1 MTRFGKRLVASL
13 VAVMAMT
20 CLLCVPI
27 AVDAADQAAVDQA
40 FETLKTYD
48 WGDDRGPLQ
57 ALDEAVAASYAD
69 DAARKKLETRLV
81 ALLKT
86 DAPRAAKDIVCRQL
100 SLIGSAASAGELGG
114 LLTDKDLS
122 HMGRYA
128 LERMPCPEAVAAL
141 RDALP
146 KTDGL
151 LKVGVINSLGVRRD
165 AESVAALTALAG
177 DSNGDIAAAAIAAL
191 GAIGN
196 AGAAKVLTDIQS
208 GAPEELQLD
217 AADACLTC
225 AEHLLA
231 DGKKIDAMKIY
242 NMLKKADVP
251 KHVQVAAARGLIAV
265 MQKK

>member
-1 MTRFGKRLVASL
+1 MTRFRKLLTTSL
-13 VAVMAMT
+13 VAVVAMA

-27 AVDAADQAAVDQA
+27 AVGAADQAAVDKA

-48 WGDDRGPLQ
+48 WGDDRGPIQ

-69 DAARKKLETRLV
+69 DAARKGLETRLV

-86 DAPRAAKDIVCRQL
+86 DAPTAAKDSVCRQL
-100 SLIGSAASAGELGG
+100 SMIGSADSAAALGD

-128 LERMPCPEAVAAL
+128 LERMPCPEAVAVL
-141 RDALP
+141 RDAMA

-165 AESVAALTALAG
+165 AESVSALTALVD
-177 DSNGDIAAAAIAAL
+177 DSNQDVAAAAVAAL

-196 AGAAKVLTDIQS
+196 TEAAKVLTGFQA
-208 GAPEELQLD
+208 GAPEKLQLT
-217 AADACLTC
+217 AADACLAC

-242 NMLKKADVP
+242 TMLKKADVP
-251 KHVQVAAARGLIAV
+251 KHVQVAAARGLLAV
-265 MQKK
+265 MGKK